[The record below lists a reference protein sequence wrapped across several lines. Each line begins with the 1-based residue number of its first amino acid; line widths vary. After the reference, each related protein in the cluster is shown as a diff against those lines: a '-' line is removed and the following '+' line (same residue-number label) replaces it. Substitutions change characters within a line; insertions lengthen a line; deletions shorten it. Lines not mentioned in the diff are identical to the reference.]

1 MNNDSAAW
9 TDLAAFGKSHLL
21 ELQFVDISVGSTGD
35 GVRQPSE
42 ALGSKAE
49 SAGDNRGAQVLKQ
62 EVAGPGVLAGSGT
75 LAAIPVDRRVEGLVN
90 VLSRRGK
97 AGVSLVIQCLRIH
110 SAMQGTPV

>member
-1 MNNDSAAW
+1 M
-9 TDLAAFGKSHLL
+9 
-21 ELQFVDISVGSTGD
+21 DISVGSTGD

-42 ALGSKAE
+42 ALGGKAE
-49 SAGDNRGAQVLKQ
+49 SATRHPGDDRGAQVLRQ

-97 AGVSLVIQCLRIH
+97 AGVSLVVQCLRIH